1 MKLILKMI
9 ILVSLWYLTIFI
21 LLLLLKRKA
30 DFYSGKVVKTNKLKV
45 ASLQVLLYQVEMIL
59 LLAKFIFNKAQIYF
73 EEKNTQN
80 RKMIVLQN
88 VVHHLNQNLKTELGI
103 KIVSPATSNGIDIW
117 IYLANNLKDADKT
130 LLEDYFSGV
139 LSKYTAEFALDI
151 LIIKQNAGAGW
162 IATFDIKPV
171 AEATYNRMA
180 RASEVTN
187 EDKYDEDIDIW

>member
-21 LLLLLKRKA
+21 LLLLKRIA

-45 ASLQVLLYQVEMIL
+45 ATLQVLLYQLEMIL
-59 LLAKFIFNKAQIYF
+59 LFAKFIFNKVQIYF
-73 EEKNTQN
+73 EEKNTQK

>member
-21 LLLLLKRKA
+21 LLFLKRKA

-45 ASLQVLLYQVEMIL
+45 SSLQVLLYQVEMIL

-73 EEKNTQN
+73 EEKNTEK

>member
-21 LLLLLKRKA
+21 LLLLKRKA

-187 EDKYDEDIDIW
+187 EDRYDEDIDIW

>member
-9 ILVSLWYLTIFI
+9 ILVSLWYLAIFI
-21 LLLLLKRKA
+21 FLLLKRKA
-30 DFYSGKVVKTNKLKV
+30 DFYSGEVVKTKKLKV

-162 IATFDIKPV
+162 IATFDIKPI

>member
-9 ILVSLWYLTIFI
+9 ILVSLWYLAIFI
-21 LLLLLKRKA
+21 FLLLKRKA
-30 DFYSGKVVKTNKLKV
+30 ALYSGKVVKTKKLKV

-117 IYLANNLKDADKT
+117 IYLANNLKDTDKT

>member
-21 LLLLLKRKA
+21 LLLLKRKA

-45 ASLQVLLYQVEMIL
+45 DSLQVLLYQVEMIL

-73 EEKNTQN
+73 EEKNTQK

-187 EDKYDEDIDIW
+187 EDRYDEDIDIW

>member
-21 LLLLLKRKA
+21 LLLLKRKA
-30 DFYSGKVVKTNKLKV
+30 DFYSGKVVKTKKLKV

-73 EEKNTQN
+73 EEKNT
-80 RKMIVLQN
+80 
-88 VVHHLNQNLKTELGI
+88 HLNQNLKTELGI

-187 EDKYDEDIDIW
+187 EDRYDEDIDIW

>member
-21 LLLLLKRKA
+21 LLLLKRKA
-30 DFYSGKVVKTNKLKV
+30 DFYSSKVVKTNKLKV

-73 EEKNTQN
+73 EEKNTQK

-139 LSKYTAEFALDI
+139 LSKYTAEFALDV
-151 LIIKQNAGAGW
+151 LIIELTVKEGW
-162 IATFDIKPV
+162 VAKSDIKPI

-180 RASEVTN
+180 RSSEIVN
-187 EDKYDEDIDIW
+187 EDKYDEEEIDLW

>member
-1 MKLILKMI
+1 M
-9 ILVSLWYLTIFI
+9 
-21 LLLLLKRKA
+21 
-30 DFYSGKVVKTNKLKV
+30 
-45 ASLQVLLYQVEMIL
+45 
-59 LLAKFIFNKAQIYF
+59 
-73 EEKNTQN
+73 
-80 RKMIVLQN
+80 
-88 VVHHLNQNLKTELGI
+88 
-103 KIVSPATSNGIDIW
+103 
-117 IYLANNLKDADKT
+117 KDADKT

-187 EDKYDEDIDIW
+187 EDRYDEDIDIR

>member
-21 LLLLLKRKA
+21 LLLLKRKA

-187 EDKYDEDIDIW
+187 ENKYDEDIDIW

>member
-1 MKLILKMI
+1 MI

-21 LLLLLKRKA
+21 LLLLKRKA

>member
-1 MKLILKMI
+1 MKLILNMI
-9 ILVSLWYLTIFI
+9 ILVSLWYFTIFI
-21 LLLLLKRKA
+21 LLLLKRQS

-45 ASLQVLLYQVEMIL
+45 ASLQVLLYQLEMIL
-59 LLAKFIFNKAQIYF
+59 LLAKFIFNKVQIYF
-73 EEKNTQN
+73 EEKNTQK

>member
-21 LLLLLKRKA
+21 LLLLKRKA

>member
-21 LLLLLKRKA
+21 LLLLKRKA

-73 EEKNTQN
+73 EEKNTQK

-88 VVHHLNQNLKTELGI
+88 IVHHLNQNLKTELGI

-171 AEATYNRMA
+171 VEATYNRMA
-180 RASEVTN
+180 RASEVVQ
-187 EDKYDEDIDIW
+187 EEEFDEDLDIW

>member
-1 MKLILKMI
+1 MFYFLFYTL
-9 ILVSLWYLTIFI
+9 LVFVLWYTLIYSIIF
-21 LLLLLKRKA
+21 LKRKA
-30 DFYSGKVVKTNKLKV
+30 DFYSGNEIKTNSLKV
-45 ASLQVLLYQVEMIL
+45 ASLQVLLYHIEMIFRL
-59 LLAKFIFNKAQIYF
+59 TKFTFNKAKIYF
-73 EEKNTQN
+73 EEKNTQK

-117 IYLANNLKDADKT
+117 IYLANDLKDADKT

-180 RASEVTN
+180 RASEVVQ
-187 EDKYDEDIDIW
+187 EEEFDEDLDIW

>member
-21 LLLLLKRKA
+21 LLLLKRKA

-73 EEKNTQN
+73 EEKNTQK

-117 IYLANNLKDADKT
+117 IYLANNLKDADKN

-139 LSKYTAEFALDI
+139 LSKYTAEFALDV
-151 LIIKQNAGAGW
+151 LIIELTVKEGW
-162 IATFDIKPV
+162 VAKFDIKPI

-180 RASEVTN
+180 RSSEIVN
-187 EDKYDEDIDIW
+187 EDKYDEEEIDLW

>member
-21 LLLLLKRKA
+21 FLLLKRQS

-45 ASLQVLLYQVEMIL
+45 ASLQVLLYQLEMIL
-59 LLAKFIFNKAQIYF
+59 LLAKFIFNKVQIYF
-73 EEKNTQN
+73 EEKNTQK

>member
-21 LLLLLKRKA
+21 LLLLKRIA
-30 DFYSGKVVKTNKLKV
+30 DLYRGKVVKTNKLKV
-45 ASLQVLLYQVEMIL
+45 ATLQVLLYQLEMIL
-59 LLAKFIFNKAQIYF
+59 LFVKFIFNKVQIYF
-73 EEKNTQN
+73 EEKNTQK

>member
-21 LLLLLKRKA
+21 LLLLKRKA

-73 EEKNTQN
+73 EEKNTEKK
-80 RKMIVLQN
+80 KMIVLQN

-162 IATFDIKPV
+162 IATFDIKSV

-187 EDKYDEDIDIW
+187 EDRYDEDIDIW

>member
-21 LLLLLKRKA
+21 LLLLKRKA

-45 ASLQVLLYQVEMIL
+45 ATLQVLLYQLEMIL
-59 LLAKFIFNKAQIYF
+59 LFAKFIFNKVQIYF
-73 EEKNTQN
+73 EEKNTQK

>member
-21 LLLLLKRKA
+21 FLLLKRQS

-45 ASLQVLLYQVEMIL
+45 ASLQVLLYQLEMIL
-59 LLAKFIFNKAQIYF
+59 LLAKFIFNKVQIYF
-73 EEKNTQN
+73 EEKNTQK

-187 EDKYDEDIDIW
+187 EDRYDEDIDIW

>member
-1 MKLILKMI
+1 MFYFLFYTL
-9 ILVSLWYLTIFI
+9 LVFVLWYTLIYSIIF
-21 LLLLLKRKA
+21 LKRKA
-30 DFYSGKVVKTNKLKV
+30 DFYSGNEIKTNSLKV
-45 ASLQVLLYQVEMIL
+45 ASLQVLLYHIEMIFRL
-59 LLAKFIFNKAQIYF
+59 TKFTFNKAKIYF
-73 EEKNTQN
+73 EEKNTQK

-180 RASEVTN
+180 RASEVVQ
-187 EDKYDEDIDIW
+187 EEEFDEDLDIW

>member
-21 LLLLLKRKA
+21 LLLLKRKA

-73 EEKNTQN
+73 EEKNTEKK
-80 RKMIVLQN
+80 KMIVLQN

-187 EDKYDEDIDIW
+187 EDRYDEDIDIW

>member
-1 MKLILKMI
+1 MKLILNMI
-9 ILVSLWYLTIFI
+9 ILVSLWYFTIFI
-21 LLLLLKRKA
+21 LLLLKRQS

-45 ASLQVLLYQVEMIL
+45 ASLQVLLYQLEMIL
-59 LLAKFIFNKAQIYF
+59 LLAKFIFNKVQIYF
-73 EEKNTQN
+73 EEKNTQK

-187 EDKYDEDIDIW
+187 EDRYDEDIDIW

>member
-21 LLLLLKRKA
+21 LLLLKRKA

-73 EEKNTQN
+73 EEKNTQK

-171 AEATYNRMA
+171 VEATYNRMA
-180 RASEVTN
+180 RASEVVQ
-187 EDKYDEDIDIW
+187 EEEFDEDLDIW

>member
-9 ILVSLWYLTIFI
+9 ILVSLWYSTIFI
-21 LLLLLKRKA
+21 LLLLKRKA

-80 RKMIVLQN
+80 RKTIVLQN

-117 IYLANNLKDADKT
+117 IYLANNLKDEDKT

>member
-21 LLLLLKRKA
+21 LLLLKRKA
-30 DFYSGKVVKTNKLKV
+30 DFYSGKVVKTKKLKV

-117 IYLANNLKDADKT
+117 INLANNLKDADKT

-187 EDKYDEDIDIW
+187 EDRYDEDIVIW